1 MAQPG
6 VAFLLCALVG
16 VVASMGSAEHPVLRG
31 TGAAIDGDTLTVAG
45 VTVRLLHID
54 APETGQPFGPEAT
67 DMLAT
72 LVAGAPVVCR
82 GGSDDPYGR
91 RLAKC
96 TASGRDLAAEMAA
109 QGGAAVFRRYGD
121 THSGLEA
128 EARRARRGLW
138 AAPDPV
144 MPWDYRAARWE
155 AVSTD
160 PPRAECPIKG
170 NISRGRDRIYHAPW
184 SRWYDRTRI
193 DASRGERW
201 FCDEAEARA
210 AGWRAPGG

>member
-1 MAQPG
+1 MAQPIVG
-6 VAFLLCALVG
+6 FLIGALVG
-16 VVASMGSAEHPVLRG
+16 LVASVASAEHPVLRG
-31 TGAAIDGDTLTVAG
+31 TGAAIDGDTLEVAG

-72 LVAGAPVVCR
+72 LVAGVPVVCR
-82 GGSDDPYGR
+82 GGGHDHYGR
-91 RLAKC
+91 RLAEC
-96 TASGRDLAAEMAA
+96 TAGGRDLAAEMVAR
-109 QGGAAVFRRYGD
+109 GGAAVFRRYGD
-121 THSGLEA
+121 THAGLEA
-128 EARRARRGLW
+128 AARADGRGMW

-155 AVSTD
+155 AASAD
-160 PPRAECPIKG
+160 PPRTDCPIKG
-170 NISRGRDRIYHAPW
+170 NISRDGTRIYHAPW

-193 DASRGERW
+193 DTSRGERW

-210 AGWRAPGG
+210 AGWRAPRR